1 MRDEALA
8 AHEVRPS
15 SSGARSSVVASEGRQ
30 EEPCGH
36 LAAPIRGDQVA
47 RRKAARRAETRAR
60 SGQLLGRW
68 RLDRVAAAARGP
80 HAFFSVEQIG
90 NSKITELFR

>member
-15 SSGARSSVVASEGRQ
+15 SSGARSSVVASEGRR

-47 RRKAARRAETRAR
+47 RRKRQGE
-60 SGQLLGRW
+60 Q
-68 RLDRVAAAARGP
+68 RLERAAASCLAGGGLI
-80 HAFFSVEQIG
+80 E
-90 NSKITELFR
+90 